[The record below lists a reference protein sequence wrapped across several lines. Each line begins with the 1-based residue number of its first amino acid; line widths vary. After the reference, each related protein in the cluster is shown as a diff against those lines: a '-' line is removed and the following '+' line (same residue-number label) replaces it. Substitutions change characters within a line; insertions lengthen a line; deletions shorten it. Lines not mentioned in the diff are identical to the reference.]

1 MNYKPFC
8 RPAPR
13 LILLFILALIFTC
26 CTDEKSKGRNQPT
39 VMKETELKSVE
50 VISTGGELG
59 FYAHLSID
67 TDSTHY
73 KQTVAANPA
82 DNSEYHKQTD
92 LQDWKNLATKVDLT
106 TFKAAKEGKSV
117 QPVDGIDT
125 KVVIVSNTDTISK
138 MNAYNNSVWRDVV
151 EQLYHRQE

>member
-1 MNYKPFC
+1 MNYKSFC

-13 LILLFILALIFTC
+13 LILLFILALIFIC
-26 CTDEKSKGRNQPT
+26 CTDEKSKGRNQLT

-67 TDSTHY
+67 KDSTHY
-73 KQTVAANPA
+73 KQTVATNPA

-92 LQDWKNLATKVDLT
+92 LQDWKNLTIKINLT
-106 TFKAAKEGKSV
+106 TFKTAKEGKSV

-138 MNAYNNSVWRDVV
+138 MNAFNNSVWKDVV